1 MAPVRKKICN
11 YSEEAMKAAVKAVQ
25 NGMGK
30 KTAAKRFNV
39 PRSTIADKISG
50 RYREKGRELDKILTS
65 LRMKNLKLSGEYI

>member
-11 YSEEAMKAAVKAVQ
+11 YSEEAMKAAVRAVQ

-30 KTAAKRFNV
+30 KTAAKRFSV

-50 RYREKGRELDKILTS
+50 RYREGKRIGRDPYLSENEELEIV
-65 LRMKNLKLSGEYI
+65 R

>member
-1 MAPVRKKICN
+1 
-11 YSEEAMKAAVKAVQ
+11 MKAAVRAVQ

-50 RYREKGRELDKILTS
+50 RYREGKRIGRDPYLSENEELEIV
-65 LRMKNLKLSGEYI
+65 R

>member
-11 YSEEAMKAAVKAVQ
+11 YSEEAMKAAVRAVQ

-50 RYREKGRELDKILTS
+50 RYREGKRIGRDPYLSENEELEIV
-65 LRMKNLKLSGEYI
+65 R